1 MHTIPNR
8 IAICSLMIIGEK
20 NIHEWNRNN
29 QWSHACAT
37 GSDKISEF
45 TSMYDTVKLILL
57 RYASLCTTQFNMK
70 INERFFET
78 RVIATGEKKSK
89 S

>member
-1 MHTIPNR
+1 MNKIRIINEVMHVPLVQT
-8 IAICSLMIIGEK
+8 K
-20 NIHEWNRNN
+20 Y
-29 QWSHACAT
+29 
-37 GSDKISEF
+37 EF

-57 RYASLCTTQFNMK
+57 RYASSCSTQFNMK
-70 INERFFET
+70 INERLFET

>member
-1 MHTIPNR
+1 MHVPLVQT
-8 IAICSLMIIGEK
+8 K
-20 NIHEWNRNN
+20 Y
-29 QWSHACAT
+29 
-37 GSDKISEF
+37 EF

-57 RYASLCTTQFNMK
+57 RYASSCTTQFHMK
-70 INERFFET
+70 INERLFET